1 MVRKSSPSRITET
14 TFHLNEIKQ
23 FDAKRKTPRV
33 MERSPE
39 QKPLGIKVKK
49 NQVYKNILDQENVV
63 MDDPIMQKAKK
74 IKQLHI

>member
-1 MVRKSSPSRITET
+1 
-14 TFHLNEIKQ
+14 
-23 FDAKRKTPRV
+23 
-33 MERSPE
+33 MEKSPE